1 MDTPSGKAA
10 IAKFLSGEAS
20 ASDEVSGSGS
30 SASLPRLFVWVPR
43 RGASGGG
50 ADGLAS
56 AHASTD
62 VLDGKNMGAIA
73 FINTAATA
81 VASAAGVSGGGEDGG
96 ESDAAAVEASQN
108 QQAVRS
114 STQLQCMTLCP
125 RIYEEESSKEEVEGT
140 VGGKEQQERSGSGDE
155 GAASSSNG
163 PGSATFLSLQ
173 MYARHCFFPAV
184 QAIEAMESGE
194 NGSAEEKDGD
204 VSAAVTT
211 SDDALVSTSRG
222 QHSAKKK
229 SRILEGLEDKI
240 RELDVALG
248 QCRRSALGQIPHVT
262 LKAHPAIVA
271 ATANIPSSGKMDM
284 TELGL
289 AGRMDDDAFLNEVQA
304 GVSAWIGQ
312 IRKVT
317 VLPATTPFP
326 SGDSEE
332 TEANADLEEVSFW
345 TELEVALKN
354 IRGELSKP
362 EVVLTLTML
371 KEAKR
376 FLATI
381 ALENNTGLEA
391 AEAHA
396 TDVANYLRS
405 YPIEQLAASRDMIRV
420 GEAMDSIFEHLPRIR
435 QSRFYDLDRC
445 ARLLE
450 ASTLTLRQRMES
462 ILREKNK
469 SNAIVLTLSFEQYEK
484 DVRFPTQDIFVRF
497 EDSFDTF
504 TDFLLEQGRRKRVA
518 SSMDPSK
525 TPAQVVKSIVLYHQL
540 LRERLDV
547 IHSFRVQ
554 HEKLRSVVT
563 EVLTGDDDSSGS
575 GSGAPSA
582 DDDASAAGA
591 TAIREVEEAPMAVFG
606 GVDVLDL
613 SSRGKAAFQTALE
626 RYDRKVD
633 AVEEKLAKLLRDK
646 LTSAQVSILCAEWQV
661 FPCAYYLAYG
671 LILTQ
676 VPLSSCLILFLN
688 RQGCRG
694 YVPSLCEVQSS
705 PYPNARPFCCERIS
719 ATAHIHSGTS
729 HRKTPG

>member
-20 ASDEVSGSGS
+20 SSDDAGRTGGG

-43 RGASGGG
+43 RSASGAG
-50 ADGLAS
+50 ADDGLAS

-62 VLDGKNMGAIA
+62 VLDGNNMGAIA

-81 VASAAGVSGGGEDGG
+81 VASTAGGGGSG
-96 ESDAAAVEASQN
+96 ASESDAPAAAETQQN
-108 QQAVRS
+108 QNAVRS

-125 RIYEEESSKEEVEGT
+125 RIYEEE
-140 VGGKEQQERSGSGDE
+140 GGKEGADESTEGGEEQKEGGGSSNE
-155 GAASSSNG
+155 GAASLSGG

-173 MYARHCFFPAV
+173 MYARHCFFPAI
-184 QAIEAMESGE
+184 QAIEALESGE
-194 NGSAEEKDGD
+194 DGTGEEKEGPT
-204 VSAAVTT
+204 SATEAT
-211 SDDALVSTSRG
+211 SEDALVAASHG

-229 SRILEGLEDKI
+229 SRVLEGLEDKI

-248 QCRRSALGQIPHVT
+248 QCRRSALGQIPHVA
-262 LKAHPAIVA
+262 LKAHPAIA
-271 ATANIPSSGKMDM
+271 AAAANIPSSGKMDM
-284 TELGL
+284 AELGL
-289 AGRMDDDAFLNEVQA
+289 AERMDDDAFLNEVQA

-326 SGDSEE
+326 SGDNEE
-332 TEANADLEEVSFW
+332 TEANADLEEVAFW

-381 ALENNTGLEA
+381 ALENNTGLDA

-396 TDVANYLRS
+396 ADVANYLRS
-405 YPIEQLAASRDMIRV
+405 YPIEQLAAARDMTRV

-484 DVRFPTQDIFVRF
+484 NVRFPTQDIFVRF

-525 TPAQVVKSIVLYHQL
+525 TPAQVVKSIILYHQL
-540 LRERLDV
+540 LRERLDA

-563 EVLTGDDDSSGS
+563 EVLTGDNEAGGSSS
-575 GSGAPSA
+575 AVAAPSGN
-582 DDDASAAGA
+582 DDVGAAGA

-606 GVDVLDL
+606 GVDLLDL

-646 LTSAQVSILCAEWQV
+646 LTSAQVRAFFMTRAAFIN
-661 FPCAYYLAYG
+661 
-671 LILTQ
+671 
-676 VPLSSCLILFLN
+676 LILF
-688 RQGCRG
+688 RR
-694 YVPSLCEVQSS
+694 
-705 PYPNARPFCCERIS
+705 
-719 ATAHIHSGTS
+719 
-729 HRKTPG
+729 

>member
-1 MDTPSGKAA
+1 MDTPGGKAA

-20 ASDEVSGSGS
+20 SSNDGGGAGGG

-43 RGASGGG
+43 RSASGAG
-50 ADGLAS
+50 ADDGLAS

-62 VLDGKNMGAIA
+62 VIDGNNMGAIA

-81 VASAAGVSGGGEDGG
+81 VASTAGDGG
-96 ESDAAAVEASQN
+96 DSGASESDATSTSVAGAQQN
-108 QQAVRS
+108 QNAVRS

-125 RIYEEESSKEEVEGT
+125 RIYEEE
-140 VGGKEQQERSGSGDE
+140 GGKEGADESAEGGEEQKEGGGSSDE
-155 GAASSSNG
+155 GAASSSGG

-173 MYARHCFFPAV
+173 MYARHCFFPAI
-184 QAIEAMESGE
+184 QAIEALESGE
-194 NGSAEEKDGD
+194 DGIDEEKEGST
-204 VSAAVTT
+204 SATEAT
-211 SDDALVSTSRG
+211 SEDALVAASRG
-222 QHSAKKK
+222 QHSSKKK
-229 SRILEGLEDKI
+229 SRVLEGLEDKI

-271 ATANIPSSGKMDM
+271 AAANIPSSGKMDLA
-284 TELGL
+284 ELGL
-289 AGRMDDDAFLNEVQA
+289 AERMDDDAFLNEVQA

-317 VLPATTPFP
+317 VLPGTTPFP
-326 SGDSEE
+326 SGDNEE

-362 EVVLTLTML
+362 EVILTLTML

-381 ALENNTGLEA
+381 ALENNTGLDA

-396 TDVANYLRS
+396 ADVANYLRS
-405 YPIEQLAASRDMIRV
+405 YPIEQLAAARDMTRV

-504 TDFLLEQGRRKRVA
+504 KDFLLEQGRRKRVA

-540 LRERLDV
+540 LRERLDA

-563 EVLTGDDDSSGS
+563 EVLTGDDGAGDSSS
-575 GSGAPSA
+575 AVAAPSGNA
-582 DDDASAAGA
+582 DVGAAGA

-606 GVDVLDL
+606 GVDLLDL

-646 LTSAQVSILCAEWQV
+646 LTSAQVSIT
-661 FPCAYYLAYG
+661 YDK
-671 LILTQ
+671 
-676 VPLSSCLILFLN
+676 
-688 RQGCRG
+688 GCI
-694 YVPSLCEVQSS
+694 Y
-705 PYPNARPFCCERIS
+705 
-719 ATAHIHSGTS
+719 
-729 HRKTPG
+729 

>member
-20 ASDEVSGSGS
+20 ASDEVGGGGS

-43 RGASGGG
+43 RGASGSG

-81 VASAAGVSGGGEDGG
+81 VASAAGVSGGGEGGG

-125 RIYEEESSKEEVEGT
+125 RIYEEESTKEEGEGGT
-140 VGGKEQQERSGSGDE
+140 EDGEEQQGGSGSGDE
-155 GAASSSNG
+155 GAASSSGG

-184 QAIEAMESGE
+184 QAIEALESGE
-194 NGSAEEKDGD
+194 SGSAEEKDGD

-271 ATANIPSSGKMDM
+271 AAANIPSSGKMDM
-284 TELGL
+284 AELGL

-469 SNAIVLTLSFEQYEK
+469 SNAIVLALSFEQYEK

-563 EVLTGDDDSSGS
+563 EVLTGDDESSGN

-582 DDDASAAGA
+582 NDDAGAAGA

-646 LTSAQVSILCAEWQV
+646 LTSAQVSILHVCVEWQ
-661 FPCAYYLAYG
+661 FSPCAYYLAYG

-676 VPLSSCLILFLN
+676 VSL
-688 RQGCRG
+688 
-694 YVPSLCEVQSS
+694 PSFNCSF
-705 PYPNARPFCCERIS
+705 P
-719 ATAHIHSGTS
+719 
-729 HRKTPG
+729 

>member
-1 MDTPSGKAA
+1 
-10 IAKFLSGEAS
+10 
-20 ASDEVSGSGS
+20 
-30 SASLPRLFVWVPR
+30 
-43 RGASGGG
+43 
-50 ADGLAS
+50 
-56 AHASTD
+56 
-62 VLDGKNMGAIA
+62 MGAIA
-73 FINTAATA
+73 FINTAATT
-81 VASAAGVSGGGEDGG
+81 VASATSGDGGGGG
-96 ESDAAAVEASQN
+96 QSDANALATGAQQN
-108 QQAVRS
+108 QHAVRS
-114 STQLQCMTLCP
+114 STQLQCITLCP
-125 RIYEEESSKEEVEGT
+125 RIYEEESSKEGT
-140 VGGKEQQERSGSGDE
+140 EAADGEKDQKDGGGSSDE
-155 GAASSSNG
+155 GAASSGG

-184 QAIEAMESGE
+184 QAIDALESGE
-194 NGSAEEKDGD
+194 DGSGDEKEGGGSARAVASED
-204 VSAAVTT
+204 VLVATT
-211 SDDALVSTSRG
+211 RG
-222 QHSAKKK
+222 QHSTKKK

-262 LKAHPAIVA
+262 LKAHPAISA
-271 ATANIPSSGKMDM
+271 AAANIPSSGKMDM
-284 TELGL
+284 AELGL
-289 AGRMDDDAFLNEVQA
+289 VGRMDDDAFLNEVQA

-326 SGDSEE
+326 SGENEE

-354 IRGELSKP
+354 IRGELTKP

-381 ALENNTGLEA
+381 ALENNTGLDA

-405 YPIEQLAASRDMIRV
+405 YPIEQLAAARDMTRV

-469 SNAIVLTLSFEQYEK
+469 SNAIVLTLSFEQYET

-525 TPAQVVKSIVLYHQL
+525 TPAQVVKSIILYHQL
-540 LRERLDV
+540 LRERLDA

-563 EVLTGDDDSSGS
+563 EVLVGDDDEGLSSGVA
-575 GSGAPSA
+575 APSGN
-582 DDDASAAGA
+582 DDVGAAGA
-591 TAIREVEEAPMAVFG
+591 TAIRGVEEAPIAVFG

-613 SSRGKAAFQTALE
+613 SSRGKVAFQTALE
-626 RYDRKVD
+626 QYDRKVD

-646 LTSAQVSILCAEWQV
+646 LTSSQVSIL
-661 FPCAYYLAYG
+661 F
-671 LILTQ
+671 
-676 VPLSSCLILFLN
+676 SCSESCFMSV
-688 RQGCRG
+688 RW
-694 YVPSLCEVQSS
+694 
-705 PYPNARPFCCERIS
+705 
-719 ATAHIHSGTS
+719 
-729 HRKTPG
+729 